1 MGGRRRNGFCQKM
14 TTYQNCCWNTPV
26 FVVIAQPTDKKTWAS
41 GKPGPGPKP
50 KKKSEISVAV

>member
-14 TTYQNCCWNTPV
+14 TPYQNCCWNMPV
-26 FVVIAQPTDKKTWAS
+26 FVVIAQPTEKKTWAS
-41 GKPGPGPKP
+41 GKPGPGQKP